1 MIELSRLN
9 AVRRCLRTCEEGREL
24 WKEDH
29 DLAMVC
35 CDVQEQLALL
45 VYLFE
50 RIHRTDESAREAIF
64 AGRQDHSPEFDR
76 ELENVYREWASVAG
90 KYLDVVEKLE
100 SQGFFVEGAD
110 QARHR
115 LREATGLLTPDD
127 EFFTP
132 DDASSRIEK
141 LVQLRDEA
149 LEAHHRG
156 ETEEMEV

>member
-1 MIELSRLN
+1 MNKSSRLN

-24 WKEDH
+24 WKDDH

-45 VYLFE
+45 IYLFE
-50 RIHRTDESAREAIF
+50 RINRADEAAREAIF
-64 AGRQDHSPEFDR
+64 AGREDHSPEFDS
-76 ELENVYREWASVAG
+76 ELESVYREWARVAG

-100 SQGFFVEGAD
+100 SQGFIVEGAD

-115 LREATGLLTPDD
+115 LREAVGLLTPDD

-132 DDASSRIEK
+132 DDPSSRTEK
-141 LVQLRDEA
+141 LVQHRDEA
-149 LEAHHRG
+149 LEAHRRG